1 MKHFLAALAVLAA
14 APPAAQAALILFT
27 DEATFVG
34 AVGAHDLETFESV
47 ATGNYGTSAA
57 FGPLTFSSPPSS
69 NILITATGS
78 FGARNTTP
86 GGRLFLEAVSSPAF
100 HDDMFMGRTD
110 GPLVAWGANFTDL
123 DFGVI
128 TFYVDGVPLYSPLPG
143 PNSNVKFVGFIGTAG
158 DTFNTV
164 TLEVNDNTY
173 GIDDV
178 RTRVVPEPS
187 TIVLLALGLAAAGIR
202 RRRA

>member
-78 FGARNTTP
+78 FGA
-86 GGRLFLEAVSSPAF
+86 
-100 HDDMFMGRTD
+100 M
-110 GPLVAWGANFTDL
+110 VAWGANFTDL